1 MLLPVVQEGVPN
13 MTDFHFIRPLWFLA
27 LFALFLAMYLL
38 KKMRVSQSGWQGL
51 LPKHLANVLITNSQA
66 NKPFSLTIPFILG
79 VLAITAMAGPSWQKL
94 PQPVYQLARGSVL
107 IMDMSYSMYSTD
119 LSPNR
124 LTRSRY
130 KAVDLLDNINE
141 GEMGLI
147 AYAGDAFI
155 ISPLTEDI
163 NNIKLLLPSLSPDLM
178 PELGSDPMRALI
190 LADEMLKNAGHQD
203 GDIYWFTDGIENSEV
218 QDITEWSR
226 EHNYRLNILGVGTK
240 NGAPI
245 KLSNGEFMKDN
256 SGAIVIPKL
265 RGNSLKGVAQR
276 GNGQYVRLQNNNSDI
291 QKLLKNN
298 QLLSGSGEEQQKESS
313 NTGDQWQ
320 EAGPYLVLII
330 LPFVL
335 MYFRRGRLLAVLPLV
350 LFLTPSDQVYA
361 DVWSDLWKTR
371 DQQAQNKFDQEKYA
385 EAAQQFKDPLWQ
397 GSAHYKA
404 GNFEDALKSF
414 QQSDSAEA
422 LYNQGNALAKLN
434 KLDEAIESYEKALD
448 KNPDLE
454 SAKANKAL
462 LEQLKDRQQQ
472 QSDQNQKGD
481 DQQDGDQQESEQEN
495 DNSQESDE
503 NQDNQQQGDQ
513 QNDSENDQQNDQQSS
528 QENNEQDNEQ
538 DGEQQNSD
546 SKNEENSDSES
557 EQQPQPNESE
567 NENQDEA
574 TEQESQAVNEQ
585 ENTTDEN
592 QTEEQKAQ
600 AARAAEKLAQ
610 EAEQKHQQILNKV
623 TDDPYQLLRNKMQLE
638 YKKRRQNRSTLGET
652 KKW

>member
-1 MLLPVVQEGVPN
+1 
-13 MTDFHFIRPLWFLA
+13 
-27 LFALFLAMYLL
+27 
-38 KKMRVSQSGWQGL
+38 
-51 LPKHLANVLITNSQA
+51 
-66 NKPFSLTIPFILG
+66 
-79 VLAITAMAGPSWQKL
+79 
-94 PQPVYQLARGSVL
+94 
-107 IMDMSYSMYSTD
+107 MYSTD

-124 LTRSRY
+124 LTRARY

-141 GEMGLI
+141 GEIGLI

-178 PELGSDPMRALI
+178 PELGSDPMRALL
-190 LADEMLKNAGHQD
+190 LADEMLKNAGHVE
-203 GDIYWFTDGIENSEV
+203 GDIYWFTDGIENSEI

-240 NGAPI
+240 NGSPI

-256 SGAIVIPKL
+256 SGAIVVPKL
-265 RGNSLKGVAQR
+265 RANALKGVAQR
-276 GNGQYVRLQNNNSDI
+276 GKGQYTSLQNNNSDI
-291 QKLLKNN
+291 QILLKSN
-298 QLLSGSGEEQQKESS
+298 QLKNTKEEQQKESS

-335 MYFRRGRLLAVLPLV
+335 IYFRRGRLIAFLPFI
-350 LFLTPSDQVYA
+350 LFLTPAEQSYA
-361 DVWSDLWKTR
+361 NVWDNLWKTKN
-371 DQQAQNKFDQEKYA
+371 QQAQEKFDQAQYE
-385 EAAQQFKDPLWQ
+385 EAAQQFKNPLWQ

-404 GNFEDALKSF
+404 GNFEEALKSF

-434 KLDEAIESYEKALD
+434 KLDEAIKSYENALK
-448 KNPDLE
+448 KNPELE

-462 LEQLKDRQQQ
+462 LEQLKKQQEQQQ
-472 QSDQNQKGD
+472 QSDQNQ
-481 DQQDGDQQESEQEN
+481 QD
-495 DNSQESDE
+495 
-503 NQDNQQQGDQ
+503 DNQQQGDEQ
-513 QNDSENDQQNDQQSS
+513 QSDQESQNSQESDQNQDQQNDQSEQSQDGQS
-528 QENNEQDNEQ
+528 QDNQ
-538 DGEQQNSD
+538 QSDQQNSE
-546 SKNEENSDSES
+546 SNNNENSENNAEQEAEQNQSES
-557 EQQPQPNESE
+557 DENQ
-567 NENQDEA
+567 NENDEEQSQQSQ
-574 TEQESQAVNEQ
+574 EQEAQAN
-585 ENTTDEN
+585 DE

-600 AARAAEKLAQ
+600 ALQAADKLAQ

-638 YKKRRQNRSTLGET
+638 YKKRRQNRSSLGEN

>member
-1 MLLPVVQEGVPN
+1 MLLLVAQEGVPN
-13 MTDFHFIRPLWFLA
+13 MNDFHFIRPLWFLA
-27 LFALFLAMYLL
+27 LFALFLAIYLL

-51 LPKHLANVLITNSQA
+51 LPKHLANVLITNSQT

-79 VLAITAMAGPSWQKL
+79 LIAITAMAGPSWQKL

-203 GDIYWFTDGIENSEV
+203 GDIYWFTDGIENSDV

-276 GNGQYVRLQNNNSDI
+276 GNGQYVKLQNNSSDI
-291 QKLLKNN
+291 QQLLKNN
-298 QLLSGSGEEQQKESS
+298 HLLSDSAEEQQKESS

-335 MYFRRGRLLAVLPLV
+335 MYFRRGRLLAVLPLA

-361 DVWSDLWKTR
+361 NVWDDLWKTSN
-371 DQQAQNKFDQEKYA
+371 QQAQNKFDQEQYE

-404 GNFEDALKSF
+404 GNFEEALKSF

-434 KLDEAIESYEKALD
+434 KLDEAIKSYEKALD

-462 LEQLKDRQQQ
+462 LEQLKDQQEQQ
-472 QSDQNQKGD
+472 QSDQNQEGD

-495 DNSQESDE
+495 ENSQESDE

-513 QNDSENDQQNDQQSS
+513 QNNSENEQQNNQQSD
-528 QENNEQDNEQ
+528 QENNEQDG
-538 DGEQQNSD
+538 DQQNSE
-546 SKNEENSDSES
+546 SKNEENSDNESEQEPQPSES
-557 EQQPQPNESE
+557 ED
-567 NENQDEA
+567 ENQDEN
-574 TEQESQAVNEQ
+574 TEEESQAVNEQ
-585 ENTTDEN
+585 ENSADET

-600 AARAAEKLAQ
+600 AARAAEILEQ

>member
-1 MLLPVVQEGVPN
+1 

-335 MYFRRGRLLAVLPLV
+335 MYFRRGRLLAILPLV

-462 LEQLKDRQQQ
+462 LEQLKDQQQ

-481 DQQDGDQQESEQEN
+481 DQQDGDKQESEQEN

-528 QENNEQDNEQ
+528 QENSEQDNEQ

-567 NENQDEA
+567 NENQDEN

>member
-1 MLLPVVQEGVPN
+1 MI
-13 MTDFHFIRPLWFLA
+13 DFHFIRPFWFIGI
-27 LFALFLAMYLL
+27 FALLLAMYLL
-38 KKMRVSQSGWQGL
+38 KRIRVSQSGWQGL
-51 LPKHLANVLITNSQA
+51 LPKHLADVLITNSKA
-66 NKPFSLTIPFILG
+66 SKPFSLIAPFIVGL
-79 VLAITAMAGPSWQKL
+79 LTIIALAGPTWNKL

-130 KAVDLLDNINE
+130 KAIDLLDNINE

-190 LADEMLKNAGHQD
+190 LADEMLKNAGHID
-203 GDIYWFTDGIENSEV
+203 GDIYWFTDGIENSDI

-226 EHNYRLNILGVGTK
+226 NHTYRLNILGIGTK

-256 SGAIVIPKL
+256 SGAIVVPKL
-265 RGNSLKGVAQR
+265 RGGPLKGLAQR
-276 GNGQYVRLQNNNSDI
+276 GNGQYLNLQNDNSDI
-291 QKLLKNN
+291 NILLKNAN
-298 QLLSGSGEEQQKESS
+298 TLSSSNEKQQKESS
-313 NTGDQWQ
+313 NTGDQW
-320 EAGPYLVLII
+320 EEFGPYLVLII

-335 MYFRRGRLLAVLPLV
+335 VYFRRGRLLAMLPLA
-350 LFLTPSDQVYA
+350 LLLTPSESVYA
-361 DVWSDLWKTR
+361 SIWDDLWKTNN
-371 DQQAQNKFDQEKYA
+371 QQAQNKFDQEKYK

-404 GNFEDALKSF
+404 GNFEEALKSF
-414 QQSDSAEA
+414 QQSDNAEA

-434 KLDEAIESYEKALD
+434 KLDAAIERYESALK
-448 KNPDLE
+448 KNPNLE
-454 SAKANKAL
+454 SAKENKQL
-462 LEQLKDRQQQ
+462 LEQLKEQQQ
-472 QSDQNQKGD
+472 QNDQNQQGN
-481 DQQDGDQQESEQEN
+481 DQQDGDQQKSEQEN
-495 DNSQESDE
+495 ENSQESQE
-503 NQDNQQQGDQ
+503 NQESQQQ
-513 QNDSENDQQNDQQSS
+513 NNTENEQENSQQSEQKS
-528 QENNEQDNEQ
+528 NEQNS
-538 DGEQQNSD
+538 EQQ
-546 SKNEENSDSES
+546 DSES
-557 EQQPQPNESE
+557 ENNNESESELEQEAQQNESE
-567 NENQDEA
+567 NDDQDEGK
-574 TEQESQAVNEQ
+574 EEESQALSEK
-585 ENTTDEN
+585 ENSTDEN

-600 AARAAEKLAQ
+600 AIRAAEKLAQ
-610 EAEQKHQQILNKV
+610 EADQKHQQILNKV

-638 YKKRRQNRSTLGET
+638 YKKRRHNRSSLGEQ